1 MTRRR
6 LHSAVETVIG
16 FDLSLTAAAAC
27 ALPRIWNQ
35 DMARARTI
43 VVGYGV
49 GNDEPE
55 SMRVERLEKICT
67 TLVDFCLANKATAIN
82 IEEYAFS
89 SSQSRA
95 HAIGELG
102 GVVKLECKRR
112 LGLTPQP
119 VTASHARKTLLQWLP
134 GLRGKPKGYM
144 KRYVVANVQRLG
156 KAVAHWTEDEIDAFV
171 VSNYCLMAQGGLAMT
186 FEGDEG
192 VL

>member
-6 LHSAVETVIG
+6 LHSSVDTVIG
-16 FDLSLTAAAAC
+16 LDLSLTGAAAC
-27 ALPRIWNQ
+27 ALPLVWNQ
-35 DMARARTI
+35 DMSRARTT

-49 GNDEPE
+49 KNEDPE
-55 SMRVERLEKICT
+55 SVRVERLDTIAKH
-67 TLVDFCLANKATAIN
+67 LVSFCVANRAKAIY

-102 GVVKLECKRR
+102 GVVKLELTRR
-112 LGLTPQP
+112 MGLTPIP

-144 KRYVVANVQRLG
+144 KRYVVANVRRLG
-156 KAVAHWTEDEIDAFV
+156 AAVKHWSEDEIDAFV
-171 VSNYCLMAQGGLAMT
+171 VSNYCLMAQGGVAMT